1 MTALAEFIPHTAP
14 LGWTGDMVK
23 QRMFDAFA
31 IERRMPGQ
39 ALHRTQSAWPGQ
51 AVHGFEDMVHWDAG
65 EASARVLERW
75 EAARG
80 ASARDVSLMEEAWT
94 WLPWLNDLE
103 ERIYLQ
109 AWAFSAAYGRNMTAI
124 RRKRRISKT
133 TFYRAVDRA
142 ARRIADRLNEH
153 GVVVR

>member
-1 MTALAEFIPHTAP
+1 MPALAEIIPHVPPSRWTAE
-14 LGWTGDMVK
+14 LVK

-133 TFYRAVDRA
+133 TFYNKVKQGAQ
-142 ARRIADRLNEH
+142 RIAGILNER
-153 GVVVR
+153 GVGVR